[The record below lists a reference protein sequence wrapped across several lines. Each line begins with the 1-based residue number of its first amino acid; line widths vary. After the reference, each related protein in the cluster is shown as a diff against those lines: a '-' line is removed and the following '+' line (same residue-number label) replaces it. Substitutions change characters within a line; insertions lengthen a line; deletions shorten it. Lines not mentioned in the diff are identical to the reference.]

1 MNDSILTG
9 RYAKALLAQAD
20 SIGQAEALYPAMEQL
35 AHLLM
40 GSHKVREV
48 LNNPMVSPEKKR
60 NILLSLVEEGCSEEC
75 RALLGRFVDLVLA
88 HHRERW
94 LGEMSLGYVR
104 LYRKSRGLVRV
115 RLTTTTQ
122 PDEALLVRLKS
133 IVEERTGGVAEVRV
147 HTSPDIEGGFVLQ
160 VDDLLL
166 DASLKGQ
173 LEKIRREFLRK
184 NKTLV

>member
-20 SIGQAEALYPAMEQL
+20 SIGQAEALYPTMEQL

-75 RALLGRFVDLVLA
+75 RALLGRFVD
-88 HHRERW
+88 
-94 LGEMSLGYVR
+94 
-104 LYRKSRGLVRV
+104 
-115 RLTTTTQ
+115 
-122 PDEALLVRLKS
+122 
-133 IVEERTGGVAEVRV
+133 
-147 HTSPDIEGGFVLQ
+147 
-160 VDDLLL
+160 
-166 DASLKGQ
+166 
-173 LEKIRREFLRK
+173 
-184 NKTLV
+184 

>member
-1 MNDSILTG
+1 M
-9 RYAKALLAQAD
+9 
-20 SIGQAEALYPAMEQL
+20 
-35 AHLLM
+35 
-40 GSHKVREV
+40 
-48 LNNPMVSPEKKR
+48 
-60 NILLSLVEEGCSEEC
+60 
-75 RALLGRFVDLVLA
+75 LGRFVDLVLA

-94 LGEMSLGYVR
+94 LGEMALGYVR

-122 PDEALLVRLKS
+122 PEEALLARLKS
-133 IVEERTGGVAEVRV
+133 IVEERTGGVAEVV
-147 HTSPDIEGGFVLQ
+147 QYTSPNIEGGFVLQ

>member
-1 MNDSILTG
+1 MNSSILIG

-20 SIGQAEALYPAMEQL
+20 SIGQAEALYPTMEQL

-40 GSHKVREV
+40 GSHEVREV
-48 LNNPMVSPEKKR
+48 LNNPVVSPQRKCA
-60 NILLSLVEEGCSEEC
+60 IVLSCVEGCCAEEC

-115 RLTTTTQ
+115 QLTTTTR
-122 PDEALLVRLKS
+122 PEEALLARLKA
-133 IVEERTGGVAEVRV
+133 IVEERTGGVAEVIL
-147 HTSPDIEGGFVLQ
+147 HTSPDIKGGFVLQ

>member
-9 RYAKALLAQAD
+9 RYDKALLAQAD

-75 RALLGRFVDLVLA
+75 RALLGRFVD
-88 HHRERW
+88 
-94 LGEMSLGYVR
+94 
-104 LYRKSRGLVRV
+104 
-115 RLTTTTQ
+115 
-122 PDEALLVRLKS
+122 
-133 IVEERTGGVAEVRV
+133 
-147 HTSPDIEGGFVLQ
+147 
-160 VDDLLL
+160 
-166 DASLKGQ
+166 
-173 LEKIRREFLRK
+173 
-184 NKTLV
+184 

>member
-1 MNDSILTG
+1 MNDSILIG

-20 SIGQAEALYPAMEQL
+20 SVGQAEALYPTMEQL

-40 GSHKVREV
+40 GAHEVGEV
-48 LNNPMVSPEKKR
+48 LNNPMVSPERKR
-60 NILLSLVEEGCSEEC
+60 NIVLSLTGERCREEC

-94 LGEMSLGYVR
+94 LGEMALGYVR

-122 PDEALLVRLKS
+122 PEEALLARLKS
-133 IVEERTGGVAEVRV
+133 IVEERTGGVAEVV
-147 HTSPDIEGGFVLQ
+147 QYTSPNIEGGFVLQ